1 MQAMKCSSQFQLRL
15 FRYVSRSFANNTAL
29 FVYFRSEEEYSKM
42 GLLTVILTAVFM
54 KNGVMRDSKSIYS
67 YVTGNPKITGLF
79 SIFFCF
85 VK

>member
-1 MQAMKCSSQFQLRL
+1 MFIPLR
-15 FRYVSRSFANNTAL
+15 FANSTAL
-29 FVYFRSEEEYSKM
+29 FVFFRSEEEYSKM

-67 YVTGNPKITGLF
+67 YVPGNPKITGLF

-85 VK
+85 CFLK